1 MIKIS
6 NISLNTEQYKRSIKN
21 VALYGAKNNY
31 WCRETKV
38 KKLKTDNN

>member
-6 NISLNTEQYKRSIKN
+6 NVSLSTQPYSKAIKN

>member
-6 NISLNTEQYKRSIKN
+6 NVSLSTQTYSKSIKN

-38 KKLKTDNN
+38 KKVKTE

>member
-6 NISLNTEQYKRSIKN
+6 NVSFSVQPYSKAIRN

-38 KKLKTDNN
+38 KKLKTNNN

>member
-6 NISLNTEQYKRSIKN
+6 NVSLSTQPYGKSIKN

-38 KKLKTDNN
+38 KKVKTE

>member
-6 NISLNTEQYKRSIKN
+6 NVSLSTQTYNRAISN

-38 KKLKTDNN
+38 KKIKTE